1 MSQPEDLKTAASHH
15 SGEYADYRENLDVTQ
30 VHAAVEREHREPEVG
45 VVPVPVWLMA
55 VSGVALFAAG
65 AYLGMFNGG
74 FRGDVYNER
83 ESSAGTLFEEKAIAG
98 GGAET
103 AAVAQDPKVLGQKLY
118 GLTCQSCHQPA
129 GTGSPGSIPPLA
141 KSEWVNGGSKRFLM
155 IVLKGVVGPIDVAGG
170 HYNNPAM
177 VGWENNPAVKDEK
190 KLAAILTYVRSA
202 WGNTGSPISA
212 EQIAAAKKE
221 FANQKPQYPVA
232 EVTAVPADA
241 EVSGGAGDA
250 APAKA
255 P

>member
-1 MSQPEDLKTAASHH
+1 MGPLDLEASHH
-15 SGEYADYRENLDVTQ
+15 SGEYADYRENIDVTQ

-83 ESSAGTLFEEKAIAG
+83 ESSAGTMFAEKGTVG

-103 AAVAQDPKVLGQKLY
+103 EAVPQDPIALGKKLY
-118 GLTCQSCHQPA
+118 GSTCVTCHMA
-129 GTGSPGSIPPLA
+129 NGTGQPKVVPPLA
-141 KSEWVNGGSKRFLM
+141 KSEFVNGGSKRLIM
-155 IVLKGVVGPIDVAGG
+155 IVLKGVKGPIDGAGA
-170 HYNNPAM
+170 HFDSPNMQP
-177 VGWENNPAVKDEK
+177 WENNIKDDK
-190 KLAAILTYVRSA
+190 KFAAILTYVRA
-202 WGNTGSPISA
+202 DWGNAASPITP
-212 EQIAAAKKE
+212 EQVAAARKE
-221 FANQKPQYPVA
+221 FANQKTQWNSSEIMA
-232 EVTAVPADA
+232 IPADA

-250 APAKA
+250 PPAKA